1 MIYCKVLT
9 GPNREPAETF
19 IEATSRFVC
28 LPNLSDAY
36 LAASVN
42 RTAFM
47 QLKIE
52 DEVVLGV
59 EVTPETKH
67 FKLLDLL
74 TSKPKKTRRRFSWR
88 RAPEPKVEP
97 ARVFTV
103 TFRDGGAEAL
113 VVATYEFH
121 LVDAQVF
128 DARYRD
134 HFSLVE
140 GTKQPAIFT
149 TDARSV
155 ETAKNCWNCEA
166 PVKPGDICKNC
177 GSNQDEHNKD

>member
-1 MIYCKVLT
+1 MIYCTVLT
-9 GPNREPAETF
+9 GSDREPAETF

-28 LPNLSDAY
+28 LPNLSDAL
-36 LAASVN
+36 LAVSVS

-52 DEVVLGV
+52 DEIVLGV
-59 EVTPETKH
+59 DVTPEAKH

-74 TSKPKKTRRRFSWR
+74 MPKPKKPRRRFTWR

-97 ARVFTV
+97 ARVFTAV
-103 TFRDGGAEAL
+103 FRDGGAEDR
-113 VVATYEFH
+113 VFATYEFH

-128 DARYRD
+128 DARYRN

-140 GTKQPAIFT
+140 GTKQPALFT

-166 PVKPGDICKNC
+166 PVKFGEICRNC
-177 GSNQDEHNKD
+177 GCNQDEHKD

>member
-1 MIYCKVLT
+1 MIYCTVLT
-9 GPNREPAETF
+9 GPARKPAETF
-19 IEATSRFVC
+19 IEATTRFVC
-28 LPNLSDAY
+28 LPTLADAH
-36 LAASVN
+36 LAVSVS

-52 DEVVLGV
+52 DELILGV
-59 EVTPETKH
+59 EVTPEVKH
-67 FKLLDLL
+67 FELLKLL
-74 TSKPKKTRRRFSWR
+74 TPKVKKQRRRLSWR
-88 RAPEPKVEP
+88 RAPEPPVEP
-97 ARVFTV
+97 ARVFTA
-103 TFRDGGAEAL
+103 TFRDGGAEDR

-140 GTKQPAIFT
+140 GTKQQAIFT

-177 GSNQDEHNKD
+177 GCDQDEHKD